1 MEGLRNENYMT
12 QKTNSTMTEDNLLL
26 SMMTLR
32 TNGLTLLLKD
42 KIWQNILKKKWFYY
56 KRFTLDLKTQIG

>member
-42 KIWQNILKKKWFYY
+42 KIWQNILKKNGSTT
-56 KRFTLDLKTQIG
+56 RDSLQI

>member
-1 MEGLRNENYMT
+1 
-12 QKTNSTMTEDNLLL
+12 MTEDNLLL

>member
-1 MEGLRNENYMT
+1 
-12 QKTNSTMTEDNLLL
+12 MTEDNLLL

-42 KIWQNILKKKWFYY
+42 KIWQNILKKKMVLLQEIHF
-56 KRFTLDLKTQIG
+56 RFKDSNRLKVSEWKDIS

>member
-1 MEGLRNENYMT
+1 
-12 QKTNSTMTEDNLLL
+12 MTEDNLLL

-42 KIWQNILKKKWFYY
+42 KIWQNILKKNGSTT
-56 KRFTLDLKTQIG
+56 RDSL